1 MPGTTPVEKIIER
14 VGDLPAAP
22 AVVAEVLQLT
32 DNPMTDMEAVRKVIE
47 RDPGVAARILRV
59 SNSAYYGMKQYVGTL
74 KLALVILGVRE
85 IRNIVLGVSIYE
97 SFAEAIAACP
107 PLQRFWPHAFLVGGL
122 SRRLAARMGLKMGG
136 EAFVG
141 GLLHDMGK
149 LVLLRQL
156 HDRYANVL
164 ERAGGAGEALCEV
177 ERRELGFTHADA
189 GAALAHQWHF
199 PRPLADSI
207 RFHHC
212 IPDAGLDTAKD
223 PALAALVRI
232 ANCVAHA
239 DAGKTWEDD
248 SDVPGDEEAWRALA
262 RVPEPVGADSRAAM
276 LRGLLVELKDSD
288 IPEL

>member
-1 MPGTTPVEKIIER
+1 MPRTTPVEKVIER

-32 DNPMTDMEAVRKVIE
+32 DNPLTDMDAVGKVIE
-47 RDPGVAARILRV
+47 RDPGVAAKILRV

-85 IRNIVLGVSIYE
+85 IRNIVLGVSVYE
-97 SFAEAIAACP
+97 SFAEAIAMCP

-122 SRRLAARMGLKMGG
+122 SRRLAGRMGLKMGG

-164 ERAGGAGEALCEV
+164 EQAGGAGESLCEAERV
-177 ERRELGFTHADA
+177 EFGFTHADA
-189 GAALAHQWHF
+189 GAALAQQWHF

-207 RFHHC
+207 RFHHAV
-212 IPDAGLDTAKD
+212 PDVSLESAKD
-223 PALAALVRI
+223 PALAAVVRV
-232 ANCVAHA
+232 ADRAAHA
-239 DAGKTWEDD
+239 GALTLGQNDTAT
-248 SDVPGDEEAWRALA
+248 PGEEEAWRVLA
-262 RVPEPVGADSRAAM
+262 RVPEPIGADARSAV
-276 LRGLLVELKDSD
+276 LRGLLAELKDSD